1 MKKLIAAL
9 MLFGWGCAQ
18 AATIT
23 IDFEEQSI
31 LSGGGGAFPFD
42 GPDFGVSQ
50 DFEFFR
56 ADGQAEGGWT
66 PGDLGGAATGNASD
80 IALDWSSVAGDGTL
94 TMEYDGGSSFTFTLH
109 SLDFLA
115 GSLSASVG
123 TIEVTG
129 YYAGG
134 GSLATTLTASSAGFV
149 WDSAV
154 FDASWNGLRR
164 VEFDASDLDSLAALD
179 NLVVTAVPVPAAVW
193 LFGSGLAALG
203 WSRRRQTA

>member
-1 MKKLIAAL
+1 
-9 MLFGWGCAQ
+9 MLLLGWGCVQ
-18 AATIT
+18 AATVT

-31 LSGGGGAFPFD
+31 LSGGGGPFPFD

-50 DFEFFR
+50 GFQFFR
-56 ADGQAEGGWT
+56 ADGEAEGGWT

-94 TMEYDGGSSFTFTLH
+94 TMEHDGGSSFTFTLH

-149 WDSAV
+149 WDSTV
-154 FDASWNGLRR
+154 FDASWSGLNR
-164 VEFDASDLDSLAALD
+164 VEFDASDLNTLAALD
-179 NLVVTAVPVPAAVW
+179 NLVVTAVPIPAAAW
-193 LFGSGLAALG
+193 MFMSALG
-203 WSRRRQTA
+203 AISLMRRRRAAFPIKN